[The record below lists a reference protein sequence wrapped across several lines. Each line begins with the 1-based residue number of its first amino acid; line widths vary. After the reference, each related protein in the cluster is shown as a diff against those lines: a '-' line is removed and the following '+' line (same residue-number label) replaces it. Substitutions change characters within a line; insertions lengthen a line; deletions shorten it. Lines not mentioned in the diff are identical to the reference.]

1 MSREELLLWYK
12 EQFSDSAYINK
23 SDIQKISKI
32 SPENATDLLPYA
44 VVTNNFPVAKFLI
57 KRKATICTKDEYD
70 NFPIN
75 YVDIDHEKLAVK
87 LIKLFVKKDKN
98 CINKQNSLGRTIL
111 HTAASKGKYNITKYL
126 LKSCAKQNITDEDG
140 DTAEKLALNYKTK
153 MLFQSYNS
161 ISEEVC
167 DVQRNTQNLTNEAS
181 CTIKYLVN
189 NNTDVRFNF
198 NTQIYADTLL
208 ANYLSENG
216 ILINRIECVGSS
228 IVKSFSL
235 NYKIKELLKRYT
247 ITGIEKDNIQ
257 PLIQK
262 VPSNVILVYFSTR
275 YNAISED
282 LPVDYFMQKLY
293 ISVEEDAYLL
303 GQNTTNN
310 EGYCYV

>member
-12 EQFSDSAYINK
+12 EQFSDSAYISK

-75 YVDIDHEKLAVK
+75 YVDIDPEKLALK
-87 LIKLFVKKDKN
+87 LIKLFVKKDKD

-126 LKSCAKQNITDEDG
+126 LKSGAKQNITDEDG

-167 DVQRNTQNLTNEAS
+167 DVQRNTQNLTNEAP
-181 CTIKYLVN
+181 CTIKYLV

-198 NTQIYADTLL
+198 NRQIYADTLL

-247 ITGIEKDNIQ
+247 ITGIEKDNTQ
-257 PLIQK
+257 SLTQK
-262 VPSNVILVYFSTR
+262 VSSNVILVDFSIR
-275 YNAISED
+275 YNAILEE
-282 LPVDYFMQKLY
+282 LPVDYFMQKPY
-293 ISVEEDAYLL
+293 ILVEEDVYLL

-310 EGYCYV
+310 EEYCYV

>member
-12 EQFSDSAYINK
+12 EQFSDSAYISK

-75 YVDIDHEKLAVK
+75 YVDIDPEKLALK
-87 LIKLFVKKDKN
+87 LIKLFVKKDKD

-126 LKSCAKQNITDEDG
+126 LKSGAKQNITDEDG

-167 DVQRNTQNLTNEAS
+167 DVQRNTQNITNEAP
-181 CTIKYLVN
+181 CTIKYLV

-198 NTQIYADTLL
+198 NRQIYADTLL

-216 ILINRIECVGSS
+216 ILINRIEWVGSS

-247 ITGIEKDNIQ
+247 ITGIEKDNTQ
-257 PLIQK
+257 SLTQK
-262 VPSNVILVYFSTR
+262 VSSNVILVDFSIR
-275 YNAISED
+275 YNAILEE
-282 LPVDYFMQKLY
+282 LPVDYFMQKPY
-293 ISVEEDAYLL
+293 ILVEEDVYLL

-310 EGYCYV
+310 EEYCYV